1 MKAVG
6 IDIGGMSIKVGLTEN
21 GKILDQI
28 RFKTLLD
35 KDIDIQ
41 NIINNVQALL
51 DRNTLKAQD
60 LIGIGVGCPG
70 SVNTKKGIVEILPN
84 LNWENVNLKEI
95 LQTNFNVDVKI
106 TNDANAAVLAEA
118 RYGIAKDYSTSIM
131 FTLGTGVGG
140 GIIID
145 KKLFE
150 GGKGLGV
157 ELGHVTLVLDGEPC
171 TCGRKGCVEAY
182 VSATALIKQTKI
194 AMQSNPDS
202 LMWQSVNGDISL
214 VSGKTAFDMAKANDK
229 TAIEVVEKYV
239 SYLSESIMSMLN
251 IFRPEAF
258 IIGGGI
264 SGEGE
269 YLTSKIIKYLEKFEY
284 GYKKSPK
291 TEILTA
297 KLGNDAGIIGASA
310 LFE

>member
-106 TNDANAAVLAEA
+106 TNDANVAVLAEA